1 MRKRLTV
8 LISAVVVAVSLMA
21 IGSTA
26 FAIGPILGGLSIETP
41 DVSAYHLRTAEVV
54 SLDYEADTVYLVD
67 AVGFRWQF
75 AGCEDWC
82 TGDIAELLLWDCNGT
97 PDTILDDVILKTE
110 YSGYV
115 RRELSHPSYVVSQG

>member
-41 DVSAYHLRTAEVV
+41 DVSTYHLRTAEVV

-67 AVGFRWQF
+67 VVGFRWQF

-82 TGDIAELLLWDCNGT
+82 TGDIAEFLLWDCNGT

-110 YSGYV
+110 YSGYMG
-115 RRELSHPSYVVSQG
+115 RELSHPPYVVSQG

>member
-41 DVSAYHLRTAEVV
+41 DVSTYHLRTAEVV

-75 AGCEDWC
+75 ADCEDWC
-82 TGDIAELLLWDCNGT
+82 TGDIAEFLLWDCNGT

-110 YSGYV
+110 YSGYMG
-115 RRELSHPSYVVSQG
+115 RELSHPPYVVSQG